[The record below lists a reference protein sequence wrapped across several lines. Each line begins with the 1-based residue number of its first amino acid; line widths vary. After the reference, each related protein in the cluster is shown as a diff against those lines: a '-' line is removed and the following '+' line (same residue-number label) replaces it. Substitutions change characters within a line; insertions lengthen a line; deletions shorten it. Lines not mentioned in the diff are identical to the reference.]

1 MKQLYY
7 VVQTLLHGR
16 NANVIKIVSLGLGLM
31 MSILLFARVA
41 FDLSYDTCF
50 KDYQNLYQV
59 WSVYTING
67 EPKSPQQMNLGP
79 VPGSIYQNF
88 PNEVESATCINNWAL
103 PLPLLYGNA
112 KFDELT
118 ISADSLFFETMG
130 IEVLKGNPRQDM
142 QQKDVV
148 YLSERLAKRIFADEN
163 PIDKILR
170 YGQEMD
176 FTVKGVYATIPENS
190 TLKAE
195 VVVSMP
201 TIRSR
206 NIGNYGWNGGD
217 SWYGYVR
224 VKPGINTENLNKRI
238 ELLMQQNVPSNASV
252 KISAFVQ
259 PIYKTFQSYEDP
271 QRRRI
276 IMGILGGA
284 ILFIAAMNYVLLSLS
299 SLSRR
304 AKAIGVHKCS
314 GAETSTI
321 FGMFLWE
328 TAIILIFSLL
338 LMTFLVLNFQDFVE
352 ECMDGLQLESFFIG
366 RVVWVPFVAIA
377 LLFCIGGILPAQ
389 LFARIPV
396 TQVFK
401 RYAEGKKGW
410 KRPLLFVQF
419 GGVAFV
425 AGLMCIVW
433 MQNNHLNHF
442 DFGYNK
448 ERVAFGYHATEEQ
461 GAEAVRHFY
470 EGLPYVESV
479 SSSEGPVVRG
489 YNGEIISE
497 VVGKPLFASR
507 YDYWNEDYP
516 SFMGLTFLEGRM
528 PMHKDEV
535 AVNETF
541 IKKINWDSNILGKII
556 YRNVDLDKYKV
567 VGVLKD
573 FKIGNI
579 NFNTET
585 PFVAH
590 YRPTFGNF
598 VHLRLKEPFIE
609 NLQRLNKEVGEA
621 FPGNA
626 ISFDSMEAV
635 IRGTYANVF
644 TFGKVTTV
652 ATVVVLFITL
662 MGLIGYTND
671 ETQRRSKE
679 IAIRKVNGAEASG
692 ILELLAKDVLVTALP
707 AVLLGTLASWYVGEL
722 WMSQFAT
729 VVGSTIPYY
738 IMTALVTL
746 LMIIGVVVV
755 KTWKIAN
762 ENPVISIKSE

>member
-7 VVQTLLHGR
+7 VIQTLLHGR

-41 FDLSYDTCF
+41 YDLSYDTCF
-50 KDYQNLYQV
+50 KDYENLHQV
-59 WSVYTING
+59 WSIFTIKG
-67 EPKSPQQMNLGP
+67 EKMKPQQQNLGP
-79 VPGSIYQNF
+79 TPGAILQYF
-88 PNEVESATCINNWAL
+88 PDAVESATSVGINWNNS
-103 PLPLLYGNA
+103 PLQRGET
-112 KFDELT
+112 KFYDMMVA
-118 ISADSLFFETMG
+118 ADSLFFETMG
-130 IEVLKGNPRQDM
+130 IEVLEGNPVQDL
-142 QQKDVV
+142 QQKDII
-148 YLSERLAKRIFADEN
+148 YLSERLAKKIFGDEN
-163 PIDKILR
+163 PIGKTLR
-170 YGQEMD
+170 YEQNMD
-176 FTVKGVYATIPENS
+176 FIVRGIFEPIPENS
-190 TLKAE
+190 TVRAE
-195 VVVSMP
+195 AVVSLP
-201 TIRSR
+201 TLLSR

-217 SWYGYVR
+217 SWHGYVR
-224 VKPGINTENLNKRI
+224 VKPGTDIENLNKRI
-238 ELLMQQNVPSNASV
+238 DQFIKKAIPERETFSIGV
-252 KISAFVQ
+252 FVQ
-259 PIYKTFQSYEDP
+259 PIYDTFQSYEDP

-276 IMGILGGA
+276 IMSILAGA
-284 ILFIAAMNYVLLSLS
+284 ILFIAAMNYVLISIS
-299 SLSRR
+299 SISRR

-314 GAETSTI
+314 GAETGTI

-328 TAIILIFSLL
+328 TAIILILSLL

-366 RVVWVPFVAIA
+366 RVVWVPFAAIA

-401 RYAEGKKGW
+401 RYSEGKKGW

-448 ERVAFGYHATEEQ
+448 ERVAFGYHTTEEQ

-479 SSSEGPVVRG
+479 SASEGSVVWG
-489 YNGEIISE
+489 YSGEMISE
-497 VVGKPLFASR
+497 VVGKQLFSSR

-516 SFMGLTFLEGRM
+516 SFMGLTFLKGRM

-541 IKKINWDSNILGKII
+541 IKKINWDSDILGKII
-556 YRNVDLDKYKV
+556 YTDGDLDKYKV

-579 NFNTET
+579 NFNTES

-598 VHLRLKEPFIE
+598 VHLKLKEPFIE
-609 NLQRLNKEVGEA
+609 NLQRLNKEVEEA
-621 FPGNA
+621 FPDNA
-626 ISFDSMEAV
+626 ISFDSMETV
-635 IRGTYANVF
+635 IRGTYAGVF

-652 ATVVVLFITL
+652 STIIVIFITL

-679 IAIRKVNGAEASG
+679 IAIRKVNGAEASS
-692 ILELLAKDVLVTALP
+692 ILELLAKDVLWTALP

-722 WMSQFAT
+722 WMGQFAT
-729 VVGSTIPYY
+729 TIGSTIPYY
-738 IMTALVTL
+738 IMTGFVTL
-746 LMIIGVVVV
+746 LMIVGVVVV

>member
-41 FDLSYDTCF
+41 FDLSMDTCF
-50 KDYQNLYQV
+50 KDYRNLYQV
-59 WSVYTING
+59 WSVFTIKG
-67 EPKSPQQMNLGP
+67 KSMPPQQKNLGP
-79 VPGSIYQNF
+79 LTGAIFHQF
-88 PNEVESATCINNWAL
+88 PDEVESAVTINSWAL
-103 PLPLLYGNA
+103 PLPLYNGDK
-112 KFDELT
+112 KFDEIT

-130 IEVLKGNPRQDM
+130 IEVLKGNPRQDL

-148 YLSERLAKRIFADEN
+148 YLSERLAKRIFGEEN
-163 PIDKILR
+163 PTGKILR
-170 YGQEMD
+170 YGDETD
-176 FTVKGVYATIPENS
+176 FTVKGVFATLPENS
-190 TLKAE
+190 TLHAE

-201 TIRSR
+201 TVWAR
-206 NIGNYGWNGGD
+206 NINYGWSGGD
-217 SWYGYVR
+217 SWEGYVR
-224 VKPGINTENLNKRI
+224 VKPDTDIESLNKRI
-238 ELLMQQNVPSNASV
+238 EQIIEQNIPASDNFSI
-252 KISAFVQ
+252 KAYIQSM
-259 PIYKTFQSYEDP
+259 YDTFQGYKDV

-276 IMGILGGA
+276 ITSLLAGA
-284 ILFIAAMNYVLLSLS
+284 ILFIAAMNYVLISIS

-314 GAETSTI
+314 GAETGTI

-328 TAIILIFSLL
+328 TAIIIFFAIL
-338 LMTFLVLNFQDFVE
+338 LMVFLVLNFQDFIE
-352 ECMDGLQLESFFIG
+352 ECVMDGFRLESFFIS
-366 RVVWVPFVAIA
+366 RIMWIPLAVVA

-401 RYAEGKKGW
+401 RYTEGKKGW

-419 GGVAFV
+419 AGVAFV
-425 AGLMCIVW
+425 AGLTCVIW
-433 MQNNHLNHF
+433 MQLGHINNL
-442 DFGYNK
+442 DLGYNK
-448 ERVAFGYHATEEQ
+448 ERVAVCGHSFSPEE
-461 GAEAVRHFY
+461 AMTIKHFY
-470 EGLPYVESV
+470 EELPYVEAVTSSGGYPIWGYSGEMV
-479 SSSEGPVVRG
+479 S
-489 YNGEIISE
+489 EIQ
-497 VVGKPLFASR
+497 GQALFSTR
-507 YDYWNEDYP
+507 FDYWIENYP
-516 SFMGLTFLEGRM
+516 SFMGMSFVQGRM
-528 PMHKDEV
+528 PREKDEV

-541 IKKINWDSNILGKII
+541 VRKMNWSSDVLGKTFFT
-556 YRNVDLDKYKV
+556 DLGRVKV
-567 VGVLKD
+567 VGVVKN
-573 FKIGNI
+573 FMIGSVY
-579 NFNTET
+579 FTQDH

-590 YRPTFGNF
+590 YHPTFIGK
-598 VHLRLKEPFIE
+598 VHVRLKEPFAE
-609 NLQRLNKEVGEA
+609 NLQRLNQDVSEA
-621 FPGNA
+621 FAGVNA
-626 ISFDSMEAV
+626 NFSSLDV
-635 IRGTYANVF
+635 IIHGTYGGLES
-644 TFGKVTTV
+644 FGKVTTV
-652 ATVVVLFITL
+652 ATIIVLFITL

-746 LMIIGVVVV
+746 LMIVGVVVV